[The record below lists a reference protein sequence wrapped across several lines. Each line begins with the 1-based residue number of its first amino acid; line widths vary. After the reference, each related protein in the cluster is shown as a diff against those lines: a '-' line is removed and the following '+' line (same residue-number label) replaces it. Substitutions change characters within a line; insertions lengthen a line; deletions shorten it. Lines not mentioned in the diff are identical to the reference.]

1 MIRFRRFQRFRGFER
16 FRGFR
21 GAGRRSLLFACAG
34 VVAGVVTV
42 AAGSAQAPAASA
54 SDLVADLV
62 AANRILVMEGVLD
75 GMGHVSA
82 RDPRVPGGFLLA
94 RSMAP
99 ELVTAGDILEYGAN
113 GEPIDARGRTSY
125 LERFI
130 HSEIYRVRPDV
141 QAIVHCHT
149 PSLIPFAASDVPVRA
164 MYHMAAFVAEGV
176 PVFDIRKAGG
186 VTDLLVRDAPLGRAL
201 AKTLGARSAALMR
214 GHGAVVVASSI
225 PNVVGRSVYLDIN
238 ARAQMQ
244 ALALGGRLTYV
255 EPDEAKLRMA
265 DPNEYSRAWD
275 LWKQKLR

>member
-1 MIRFRRFQRFRGFER
+1 MTGFRGFQRFRGFS
-16 FRGFR
+16 
-21 GAGRRSLLFACAG
+21 GAGRRSVVFACAAI
-34 VVAGVVTV
+34 VAGVATV
-42 AAGSAQAPAASA
+42 AASPAQAPEMSA
-54 SDLVADLV
+54 SDLVPDLV

-75 GMGHVSA
+75 GMGHVSV
-82 RDPRVPGGFLLA
+82 RDPRRPGGFLLA
-94 RSMAP
+94 RSIAP

-141 QAIVHCHT
+141 NAIVHCHT
-149 PSLIPFAASDVPVRA
+149 PSLIPFAASDVPMRA

-201 AKTLGARSAALMR
+201 AKTLGTKSAALMR

-255 EPDEAKLRMA
+255 EPDEARLRMT
-265 DPNEYSRAWD
+265 DPNEYARAWE
-275 LWKQKLR
+275 LWKGKLR